1 MPGTG
6 KEMREERERARERV
20 AEAGAE
26 GRQGRGEQE
35 NGAEGNLLNV
45 ATKWNGN

>member
-1 MPGTG
+1 MPGMS
-6 KEMREERERARERV
+6 KEMRERERKV
-20 AEAGAE
+20 AETGAE

-35 NGAEGNLLNV
+35 NEAEGNLLNV